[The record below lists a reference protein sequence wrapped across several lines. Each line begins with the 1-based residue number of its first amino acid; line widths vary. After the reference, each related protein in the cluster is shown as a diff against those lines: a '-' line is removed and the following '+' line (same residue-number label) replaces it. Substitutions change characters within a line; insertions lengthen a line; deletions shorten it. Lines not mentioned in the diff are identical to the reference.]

1 MTLHTRIYV
10 EAPYPRK
17 DGFDAAL
24 AAICEAAGK
33 PVPSVQTH
41 EGSWG
46 DLAWHMTNRGQG
58 LPGVV
63 ICHYRHDAPLAIDD
77 EHDEHGD
84 LIQPRCSIEL
94 GWDTG
99 YAYQDE
105 HGGCGA
111 LHQRALTALRRIIP
125 AHIPLSWTDEF
136 TGETHA
142 LRPR

>member
-1 MTLHTRIYV
+1 MTIAEFLLARIA
-10 EAPYPRK
+10 E
-17 DGFDAAL
+17 DEDAARR
-24 AAICEAAGK
+24 A
-33 PVPSVQTH
+33 
-41 EGSWG
+41 
-46 DLAWHMTNRGQG
+46 
-58 LPGVV
+58 
-63 ICHYRHDAPLAIDD
+63 
-77 EHDEHGD
+77 
-84 LIQPRCSIEL
+84 SI
-94 GWDTG
+94 